1 MARRGR
7 AITVVYYAVNY
18 STGANVSG
26 DVANHT
32 LRYVKDGASS
42 APTNAPAEI
51 DATNAPGAYKLVLT
65 NAETNCSVGYL
76 VGKSSTVN
84 VQIVPTVIYYEDEE
98 VLLTIRL
105 LRQWVDWIRGKI

>member
-1 MARRGR
+1 M
-7 AITVVYYAVNY
+7 YHAVDE
-18 STGANVSG
+18 STGAYKTG

-32 LRYVKDGASS
+32 LRYIKDGVSS
-42 APTNAPAEI
+42 APTNSPAEV

-65 NAETNCSVGYL
+65 NAETNATLGYV
-76 VGKSSTVN
+76 VGKSSTAN
-84 VQIVPTVIYYEDEE
+84 VQIRPVVIYYEDEE